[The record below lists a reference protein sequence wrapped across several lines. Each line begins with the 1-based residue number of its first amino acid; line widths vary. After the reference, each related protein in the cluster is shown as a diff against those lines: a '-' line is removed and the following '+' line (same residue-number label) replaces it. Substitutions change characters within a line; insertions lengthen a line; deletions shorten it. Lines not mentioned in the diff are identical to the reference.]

1 MTAPGIEY
9 LDNQNKLGYSVDMG
23 KTHISAHIYV
33 ATTLLGTIGAFGA
46 FYQWGYHDQLFFLPI
61 FLVALFWSV
70 ILFLR
75 QQEGLS
81 AFYVEHNDSW
91 WRLLRRAIPRY
102 LIWLSIIGFG
112 WVLYTTHMHYRG
124 YTKSN
129 EFFLLLLGI
138 VLVGGIPYFIV
149 TLRYKASRIEDF
161 YDPAIRIL
169 HIIKQLLLSLL
180 HRRYRGRAR
189 RVLRNRGNQ
198 KVLLNLIM
206 RAYFLPV
213 MVSQVYSGFSNS
225 ISYANSGGWSSLLG
239 FMTWLAA
246 MLWLADALCASV
258 GYCLESRW
266 TESRSRSIDMTSG
279 GWLICLCCYAPLND
293 VTGTLFPFAPS
304 VVTGQTTHM
313 LFQSELFLIT
323 LKSVETFILAALV
336 YSDLSLGPSGVNITL
351 KKVQSSGPYG
361 IVRHP
366 ATVCKLSFWWI
377 QSIFYV
383 GFWQWH
389 LILGQLMWNVIYV
402 LRALTEERHLK
413 QYPEYREYMA
423 KVRYRFIPRV
433 I

>member
-1 MTAPGIEY
+1 
-9 LDNQNKLGYSVDMG
+9 MG
-23 KTHISAHIYV
+23 KTHLSAHLYV
-33 ATTLLGTIGAFGA
+33 ATTILGTLGAFGV

-61 FLVALFWSV
+61 FVVASFWSV
-70 ILFLR
+70 ALFLR
-75 QQEGLS
+75 QQKGLS
-81 AFYVEHNDSW
+81 AFHVDRDNSW
-91 WRLLRRAIPRY
+91 LHLLRRAIPRY
-102 LIWLSIIGFG
+102 VVWLCIIGIG
-112 WVLYTTHMHYRG
+112 WVIYTTHVHYRG

-129 EFFLLLLGI
+129 EFLFMLLKI
-138 VLVGGIPYFIV
+138 ALVGGIPYFMF
-149 TLRYKASRIEDF
+149 TLKWKASRIEDF

-169 HIIKQLLLSLL
+169 HIGKQLLLSIL

-189 RVLRNRGNQ
+189 LVLRNNSNR

-213 MVSQVYSGFSNS
+213 MVSQVYSGFSNAVS
-225 ISYANSGGWSSLLG
+225 FAHSGGWGSLLG
-239 FMTWLAA
+239 FITWLAA
-246 MLWLADALCASV
+246 MLWLTDALCASV

-279 GWLICLCCYAPLND
+279 GWLICLCCYAPLNE

-304 VVTGQTTHM
+304 VVTGQATAM
-313 LFQSELFLIT
+313 FFQSEVFLIT
-323 LKSVETFILAALV
+323 LKLIETFILAALV

-351 KKVQSSGPYG
+351 KKVQSSGPYSV
-361 IVRHP
+361 VRHP

-377 QSIFYV
+377 QSIFYL

-389 LILGQLMWNVIYV
+389 LILGQLMWNVIYI

-413 QYPEYREYMA
+413 QYPEYREYMTR
-423 KVRYRFIPRV
+423 VRYRFIPRV